1 MDPLKETGLMKIQP
15 LGLDGVQR
23 RIREIESKMS
33 AVFGDVLASS
43 VGTERY
49 GLAAFPA
56 RTVWNENAM
65 SGNPLAMGS
74 AIDVLSA
81 LGNAPLNP
89 LDLIPSNLGVGL
101 AELQSLA
108 DKTAGEFG
116 LDAALFRSLINV
128 ESGWNPNSVSP
139 KGAQGL
145 TQLMPDVARE
155 LGVIDPFDP
164 AQNLRGGAKY
174 LKQML
179 DRFGSIELAIAAYKA
194 GPGAVARY
202 NGVPPFAD
210 MQSIVRRIIAEAK
223 S

>member
-1 MDPLKETGLMKIQP
+1 MMKIQP
-15 LGLDGVQR
+15 LGIDGVQR
-23 RIREIESKMS
+23 RIREIESKLSM
-33 AVFGDVLASS
+33 VFGDVLASS
-43 VGTERY
+43 IGTDRY
-49 GLAAFPA
+49 GLAAFPS
-56 RTVWNENAM
+56 RQIWTESGL
-65 SGNPLAMGS
+65 SGNPLAMRYPN
-74 AIDVLSA
+74 DVVSA

-101 AELQSLA
+101 TELQALA
-108 DKTAGEFG
+108 DQTASEFG
-116 LDAALFRSLINV
+116 LDAALFRALINV

-155 LGVIDPFDP
+155 LGVVDPFDP
-164 AQNLRGGAKY
+164 TQNLRGGAKY

-179 DRFGSIELAIAAYKA
+179 DRFGSVEMALGAYIA

-202 NGVPPFAD
+202 NGVPPFGETQNAVKR
-210 MQSIVRRIIAEAK
+210 ILAEVR